1 MTIDLAE
8 RVLDNW
14 TPAYVAPMP
23 DKEFGAELFRLG
35 YGRQV
40 CRNEAQRHGYD
51 KAARRLLMQ
60 EWFEADVGALGSA
73 TTPDH
78 QIRGAH
84 GTRTRR

>member
-23 DKEFGAELFRLG
+23 DKELGAELFRWG

-60 EWFEADVGALGSA
+60 EWFEADIAA
-73 TTPDH
+73 
-78 QIRGAH
+78 
-84 GTRTRR
+84 